1 MCYSNKLNQIGE
13 FFIKSERPLSAY
25 SGLRNIILI
34 GTLFGF
40 HGLLNRSLLLDGVSE
55 IFIVTA
61 RITLVT
67 VLISLY
73 CFKEFY
79 SELNLSFFFKGCLT
93 GFLAIFIPG
102 WTFIYAL
109 KNISSGLQS
118 IFISTIPLFTVFW
131 VLLFFKEEKIT
142 RIKLISVLI
151 GLIGLVILFFSG
163 ETGLSKEG
171 DLITGGLL
179 ALVGV
184 QGLALSNI
192 TNKKHLKYIPGKTYL
207 LTQWL
212 FGAGLSIILFFTLG
226 GQIEILSLSESL
238 KLTGLA
244 FIDIF
249 NYSLFLYTIK
259 RFSATFTTLVDYI
272 VPIVGILMGYIFLN
286 EVISNVF
293 FVTLLLIFISLY
305 LAVKDESDSL
315 S

>member
-1 MCYSNKLNQIGE
+1 
-13 FFIKSERPLSAY
+13 LSAY

-61 RITLVT
+61 RITLVAL
-67 VLISLY
+67 LITLY

-79 SELNLSFFFKGCLT
+79 DQINFNFFLKGCLT

-131 VLLFFKEEKIT
+131 VLLFFKEEKIS

-151 GLIGLVILFFSG
+151 GLLGLVILFFSG
-163 ETGLSKEG
+163 ETGLSDDG
-171 DLITGGLL
+171 DLVVGGLL

-192 TNKKHLKYIPGKTYL
+192 TNKKHLKFIPGKTYL

-212 FGAGLSIILFFTLG
+212 FGSALSIVLFFILG
-226 GQIEILSLSESL
+226 GNVEVLSITESL

-272 VPIVGILMGYIFLN
+272 VPIVGILMGYIFLS
-286 EVISNVF
+286 EVISNIF
-293 FVTLLLIFISLY
+293 FVTLFLIFISLY
-305 LAVKDESDSL
+305 LAVKDESKSL